1 MNQAQSSLKS
11 IFLNALHDKR
21 KVLVRF
27 YSKED
32 GTVLSRV
39 CAPMDYGPSRR
50 VKDSSDRF
58 HLWDFSSDVKAH
70 TLSLK
75 LNQIVAMESLPD
87 TFDPSLFVT
96 WKPDWIVPRNWGI
109 YS

>member
-1 MNQAQSSLKS
+1 MSQKLSSLKS
-11 IFLNALHDKR
+11 IFLDALHKKR

-27 YSKED
+27 YSIED
-32 GTVLSRV
+32 GAVLSRV

-50 VKDSSDRF
+50 SKDPSDRF
-58 HLWDFSSDVKAH
+58 HLWDFSSDIKAH

-75 LNQIVAMESLPD
+75 LDQIVSIELLPD

-96 WKPDWIVPRNWGI
+96 WKPNWIVPRDWGH